1 MASRPLLR
9 KFALMA
15 HVVSSV
21 GWLGAVIIVLALALT
36 AVSSD
41 DPQTL
46 RGVYLAMDVTAWS
59 VLVPLA
65 LASLATGILQALGT
79 KWGLFRHYWV
89 VVKLL
94 ITAFATVVLLLYTQ
108 TLDHLASVA
117 AQTTLSE
124 DDLGA
129 LQTSS
134 VVLHSAIALLLLL
147 VATTLAV
154 FKPAGLTGYGWRK
167 QREQRAARPAV
178 DSAS

>member
-9 KFALMA
+9 KFTLMA

-21 GWLGAVIIVLALALT
+21 GWLGAVIIVLALALS

-41 DPQTL
+41 DPQTQ
-46 RGVYLAMDVTAWS
+46 RGVYLALDLTAWS
-59 VLVPLA
+59 ALVPLA
-65 LASLATGILQALGT
+65 LASLATGILQALAT

-124 DDLGA
+124 EDLGV

-167 QREQRAARPAV
+167 QRQQRPAV